1 MFFCE
6 MKCEKNYEIE
16 SSDSS
21 HSPFFLNNEGNSN
34 YIQTIPAGQNGSFIR
49 LIEHEDDASEV

>member
-1 MFFCE
+1 
-6 MKCEKNYEIE
+6 MKLNRQTRLILL
-16 SSDSS
+16 
-21 HSPFFLNNEGNSN
+21 FILNNEGNSN